1 MNLYIESEQIYYAPS
16 NNGNAVLIV
25 DPVSGN
31 LYALPEEAYVLTPT
45 LSPNDTTRTNMSFFG
60 PGFARLRAPQGNF
73 VVQGIVAQILPN
85 GQQPAKGPFI
95 PGMGHTGLELKD
107 NPSIT
112 QYSANI
118 PNAQIGVAASF
129 VETEAWTEI

>member
-1 MNLYIESEQIYYAPS
+1 MNLYIEGKQVYYAPS
-16 NNGNAVLIV
+16 GNGNAVLIV
-25 DPVSGN
+25 DPDTGN
-31 LYALPEEAYVLTPT
+31 LYALPEDAYGPTPT
-45 LSPNDTTRTNMSFFG
+45 LSPNDATRTNMSFFG
-60 PGFARLRAPQGNF
+60 PGFARLRAPQGDF
-73 VVQGIVAQILPN
+73 VLQGVIAQILPN
-85 GQQPAKGPFI
+85 GQQPVKGPFI

-129 VETEAWTEI
+129 VEAEAWTEI